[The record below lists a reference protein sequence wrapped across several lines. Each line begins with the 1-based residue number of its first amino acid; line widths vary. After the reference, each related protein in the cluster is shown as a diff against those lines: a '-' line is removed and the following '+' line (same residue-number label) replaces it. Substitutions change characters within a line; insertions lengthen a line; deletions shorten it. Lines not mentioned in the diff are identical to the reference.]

1 MGIKEIF
8 QEGTKERR
16 RRKSL
21 GARGQE
27 FKAKEKILAE
37 KLTALGQKAW
47 EAQAGLSPFT
57 DLRSELEGAQKALDE
72 LQAQAE
78 ALEKQKQ
85 AAEEKKKEE
94 TARLTAALKDAEQK
108 KRELEGRL
116 GEQKNTL
123 QAGQKD
129 AQGARDRLAAVS
141 RERGQLQGKAASAE
155 AGEAEKAEIA
165 KGIEL
170 LDKEETA
177 LQAKIGSCEE
187 AGKPVAALVASL
199 QDGVS
204 QAKQQLDALRQEL
217 KQATAELDKKIAA
230 VKSDLAKNGEK
241 AREVEKRRRQG
252 YAALGG
258 KLAEAKSDEPALAGE
273 MTAANAARSEMEG
286 VQAMIGGLERQ
297 KDDAQV
303 SAYKKMLALIIG
315 GLALLAALAV
325 IMFLL
330 FSPKKPAPAVAGL
343 EPGQAEALQQIM
355 KMAEKAQQGIEKQAV
370 QAKAATGATQ
380 AGEAIVGEILA
391 TFDRCVAEA
400 AALAKD
406 RPEAAVLLPQ
416 LEKLYAGYGEKM
428 AALNARF
435 LALRDQDVFAFRR
448 ANGYMTDNRPR
459 HVSAKDNALSQAVAY
474 YNFEKGEQEVVD
486 MLSRKIVG
494 LLDQAVQQ

>member
-258 KLAEAKSDEPALAGE
+258 KLAEAKSDEPALDGE
-273 MTAANAARSEMEG
+273 MTAASAARSEMDG

-325 IMFLL
+325 IIFLL
-330 FSPKKPAPAVAGL
+330 FSPKKPAPGVAGL
-343 EPGQAEALQQIM
+343 APNQAETLQQIM
-355 KMAEKAQQGIEKQAV
+355 KMAEKAQQGIEKPAAQA
-370 QAKAATGATQ
+370 Q

-474 YNFEKGEQEVVD
+474 YNFEKGEREVVD

-494 LLDQAVQQ
+494 LLDQAVRQ